1 MQLRKKIFICLGLII
16 SLFVFPLFSSDGNSN
31 ENLQKIY
38 QTNSTEFSL
47 LRNLTIELGMSAP
60 SSSGPWS
67 GAELQAMLDRIA
79 SEPLSTE
86 QRTVYDWLCEKLFS
100 VGYARNNPDFN
111 FAGTP
116 EATAEIYAHTHS
128 GTGYDEDTE
137 WIEGYED
144 RAPLISIPFEMWGT
158 NLMYGFIDLP
168 LRNNR
173 FYTGTSS
180 STGFFGPPVT
190 TNLIF
195 DKTSKNVDLSF
206 PWRAF
211 ISLGDQTWNFQFGRD
226 KISWGNGV
234 SGNLVI
240 DDNLNFHEFVKFKT
254 FYEPFTYTF
263 LAVSFP
269 HPESYQRP
277 PLLPDLETWE
287 LDQTTNN
294 IRTFIAHRFEFQL
307 AQKLRLSLTESIMY
321 QGKTYDFRFFSPFV
335 ILHNYYMLANSNS
348 IMSLEID
355 YTPLPTLLLH
365 SQFVIDDLTTGD
377 ESSNAQPDAWGVLAS
392 LHYAKIFK
400 KISFHAVLEGAYT
413 TPYLYLRNSRVFD
426 GLDPSADAIFKDQQA
441 QPINFIVGYPQYTQ
455 GAGNV
460 VHKEFLGYRYGGDA
474 IVGTF
479 LGELIKLDDW
489 KLSGNLFW
497 MMHGVF
503 DTDTLY
509 ELGALPVSAQ
519 TPTSQSPSNITDKN
533 SIETTFFASING
545 TKFIGKHFTLSAHL
559 GWITKWNPGNIRTV
573 EPVSDWQGRL
583 GFTVAL

>member
-1 MQLRKKIFICLGLII
+1 MKLWVKVFICVII
-16 SLFVFPLFSSDGNSN
+16 SQSLLHLMPVSADI
-31 ENLQKIY
+31 NLQKIY
-38 QTNSTEFSL
+38 QTDSTEFSMI
-47 LRNLTIELGMSAP
+47 RNLTIELGMSAP
-60 SSSGPWS
+60 SSAGPWS
-67 GAELQAMLDRIA
+67 GAELQSMLDRLAGI
-79 SEPLSTE
+79 PLSKE
-86 QRTVYDWLCEKLFS
+86 KRTVYDWLCDKLPS
-100 VGYARNNPDFN
+100 ADSTRTNSDFN
-111 FAGTP
+111 FTVTP
-116 EATAEIYAHTHS
+116 EAAAEIYAHTNS
-128 GTGYDEDTE
+128 GTAYDEDTE
-137 WIEGYED
+137 WIEGYKE

-158 NLMYGFIDLP
+158 DLMYGFIDLT
-168 LRNNR
+168 LQNNR

-180 STGFFGPPVT
+180 SAGFFGPPVT

-195 DKTSKNVDLSF
+195 DKLETNTDLSF

-211 ISLGDQTWNFQFGRD
+211 ISLGDQNWNFQFGRD

-240 DDNLNFHEFVKFKT
+240 DDHLNFHEFAKFKT
-254 FYEPFTYTF
+254 FYEPFAYTF

-269 HPESYQRP
+269 HPELYQLP
-277 PLLPDLETWE
+277 PLLPDFEKENWKLS
-287 LDQTTNN
+287 QTIDN
-294 IRTFIAHRFEFQL
+294 IRAFIAHRFEFQL
-307 AQKLRLSLTESIMY
+307 TQEFRLSLTEGIMY
-321 QGKTYDFRFFSPFV
+321 QGETYDFRFFSPLV
-335 ILHNYYMLANSNS
+335 ILHNYFMLANSNS
-348 IMSLEID
+348 IMSLELD
-355 YTPLPTLLLH
+355 YTPLPSLLLH
-365 SQFVIDDLTTGD
+365 GQFVIDDLTTGD
-377 ESSNAQPDAWGVLAS
+377 ESVNAQPDAWGALAS
-392 LHYAKIFK
+392 IHYTKSFK
-400 KISFHAVLEGAYT
+400 SGSFHAALEGAYT

-426 GLDPSADAIFKDQQA
+426 GLGPDTEEDKFA

-460 VHKEFLGYRYGGDA
+460 VHKDFLGYSYGGDA

-479 LGELIKLDDW
+479 LGELIKLEDW

-509 ELGALPVSAQ
+509 EIGALPVSAQ